1 MRIFNR
7 WGQEIYTSTDPTV
20 EWDGRA
26 SGALVPDGVYT
37 YLISAED
44 PCSPGELRELRGHV
58 TLLR

>member
-1 MRIFNR
+1 M
-7 WGQEIYTSTDPTV
+7 V

-26 SGALVPDGVYT
+26 SGALVPDGVYA